1 MVGASAFSPDY
12 VTARARFRAAASA
25 PGYRVEAFPIG
36 KTGAQGEELTV
47 EVATTGSER
56 PARVVVVS
64 SGLHGVEGFL
74 GSAVQAALLEEGLRG
89 WTPPRGAA
97 LVMMHAL
104 DPFGFS
110 WIRRVNEENVDLNRN
125 FLVDGEEYRGSPA
138 RYAELDPL
146 LNPPWPPSWRDL
158 FLPRALLAISRHGQ
172 AALKQAIA
180 GGQYDFPRGL
190 FFGGHG
196 PATIRGILA
205 ANLPRWVGEAEQVLH
220 VDFHSGLGRWGT
232 HKLLVEHT
240 MDPAREQWLARQ
252 FGEGVVERGDP
263 NGISFRSRGGLGI
276 WCQATFPDRH
286 YDLVCAEF
294 GTFRGLPMVTALR
307 AENQAHH
314 WGPPGDPVTIAAKQ
328 KLKDAFVP
336 PDRRW
341 RDVVVA
347 QGIALVRRA
356 IEACFTSP

>member
-1 MVGASAFSPDY
+1 MAGAAWFSPDY
-12 VTARARFRAAASA
+12 VTARARFRAAAA
-25 PGYRVEAFPIG
+25 ARGFRLEAFPIG
-36 KTGAQGEELTV
+36 RHGVQQEELTV
-47 EVATTGSER
+47 DVATTGAER

-74 GSAVQAALLEEGLRG
+74 GSAVQAALLEESLRG
-89 WTPPRGAA
+89 WTPPAGAA
-97 LVMMHAL
+97 LVVMHAL

-110 WIRRVNEENVDLNRN
+110 WIRRVNEENIDLNRN
-125 FLVDGEEYRGSPA
+125 FLLEGEEYRGSPA
-138 RYAELDPL
+138 TYAELDWL
-146 LNPPWPPSWRDL
+146 LNPPAPPSRRDL
-158 FLPRALLAISRHGQ
+158 FLPRALLAISRHGF
-172 AALKQAIA
+172 AVLKQAIA

-205 ANLPRWVGEAEQVLH
+205 ANLPRWVGQAEQVLH

-232 HKLLVEHT
+232 HKLLVEHG
-240 MDPAREQWLARQ
+240 MDLAREAWLARR

-263 NGISFRSRGGLGI
+263 NGISYRSRGGLGM
-276 WCQATFPDRH
+276 WCQAQFPDRH

-294 GTFRGLPMVTALR
+294 GTFHGLPMLTALR

-314 WGPPGDPVTIAAKQ
+314 WGTPGDPVTRWAKGR
-328 KLKDAFVP
+328 LKDAFVP

-341 RDVVVA
+341 RDAVVT
-347 QGIALVRRA
+347 QGLALVRRA
-356 IEACFTSP
+356 IEVCFTTR